1 MPVVRCGFCGEKT
14 KGESE
19 ACRGHEDLLD
29 PPPTRDLRT
38 RGARR
43 GMGAV
48 ADERRRVRG
57 AWRSEQMRAEFYP
70 E

>member
-1 MPVVRCGFCGEKT
+1 MAVVRCGFCGEKT

-19 ACRGHEDLLD
+19 ACSVHVDLLD
-29 PPPTRDLRT
+29 PPPKRPPGT

-48 ADERRRVRG
+48 VDERLRMRG
-57 AWRSEQMRAEFYP
+57 AFRSEQMRAEFYP